1 MFPWPSLVTVPETV
15 VGPMPAFTRRHWLYG
30 LTQTALACALPAG
43 VCARTPAPNGVTVA
57 AASDLKFALDE
68 LVARFERDSG
78 SRVRVVLGSSG
89 QFTSQILQG
98 APFHVFMSADE
109 RFVHQLADAGHTR
122 DRGRLYGLGRIGVFV
137 PQGSPLRAD
146 GSLRDLA
153 AALRDGRLRRWAIAN
168 PEHAPYGMRA
178 REALQHAGLWQAIQ
192 PHLVLGEN
200 IAQAAQFAT
209 SGSTQGGILALSLAR
224 APAVAA
230 RGAFDLIP
238 REWHAPLAQ
247 RMVVLK
253 DAPAAAA
260 AFYDYLAAPAAQAIL
275 ARYGFE
281 PPG

>member
-1 MFPWPSLVTVPETV
+1 
-15 VGPMPAFTRRHWLYG
+15 MPAFTRRHWLCG
-30 LTQTALACALPAG
+30 LSQTALACALPAG
-43 VCARTPAPNGVTVA
+43 VCARTPAPGGVTVA

-68 LVARFERDSG
+68 LVARFERDTG

-89 QFTSQILQG
+89 QFYSQILQG

-109 RFVHQLADAGHTR
+109 RFVHQLADAGRTR
-122 DRGRLYGLGRIGVFV
+122 DRGRLYALGRIGVFV
-137 PQGSPLRAD
+137 PRGSPLRAD

-178 REALQHAGLWQAIQ
+178 REALQHAGLWEAIQ

-209 SGSTQGGILALSLAR
+209 SGSTQGGILALSLAQ

-230 RGAFDLIP
+230 RGSFDLIA

-260 AFYDYLAAPAAQAIL
+260 AFYDYLATPAAQAIL

-281 PPG
+281 PPR

>member
-1 MFPWPSLVTVPETV
+1 MNNARADASV
-15 VGPMPAFTRRHWLYG
+15 VQCSGATDCLHRRAFVRWAAATLAIASPVAARA
-30 LTQTALACALPAG
+30 QSPTAL
-43 VCARTPAPNGVTVA
+43 TVA
-57 AASDLKFALDE
+57 AASDLKFALE
-68 LVARFERDSG
+68 EVGVIFERQTG
-78 SRVRVVLGSSG
+78 YKVRLVLGSSG
-89 QFTSQILQG
+89 NFYTQILQG

-109 RFVHQLADAGHTR
+109 GFVFKLADAGKTR

-137 PQGSPLRAD
+137 PHGSPLRAD

-247 RMVVLK
+247 RVVVLK